1 MYLMVSLIKER
12 ISELEDRSIETS
24 KTEIQKEKKMNEKD
38 WTEYSRTVGQ
48 LQKVYIH
55 VISIPKGEE
64 RKEQKKYLKF

>member
-38 WTEYSRTVGQ
+38 
-48 LQKVYIH
+48 
-55 VISIPKGEE
+55 
-64 RKEQKKYLKF
+64 